1 MILLGCEEAPRRWDF
16 TFSFICLLTHRK
28 SLCEV
33 LRFPLID
40 VIFLHLRPQPSALLK
55 VWPLCGASV
64 TPALHLAKADS
75 RLPPRPRRGGGQG
88 ALGFLVKLRRG
99 VPLDPRRPAGAAL
112 RRSGERRGCFLPPE
126 PQRPLVASAGFSVIA
141 AFWFG

>member
-75 RLPPRPRRGGGQG
+75 RLPPRRGRAEAEG
-88 ALGFLVKLRRG
+88 LLV
-99 VPLDPRRPAGAAL
+99 
-112 RRSGERRGCFLPPE
+112 S
-126 PQRPLVASAGFSVIA
+126 
-141 AFWFG
+141 W

>member
-75 RLPPRPRRGGGQG
+75 RLPPRPRRRPRGSWFLGEAGGG
-88 ALGFLVKLRRG
+88 GFLWT
-99 VPLDPRRPAGAAL
+99 PRRPAGAA
-112 RRSGERRGCFLPPE
+112 RSWSGEQRGCFLPPE
-126 PQRPLVASAGFSVIA
+126 PRRPLVASAGFSVIA